1 MRSKSG
7 PVFKFLIN
15 RNATIEKISK
25 RNGESI
31 NIFFNNVELG
41 FFKYVLLAS
50 GISN

>member
-1 MRSKSG
+1 MRSREGHAS
-7 PVFKFLIN
+7 KFLIN

-31 NIFFNNVELG
+31 NIFFNNVEFG
-41 FFKYVLLAS
+41 FFRYVLLAS